1 MSIRA
6 LWMTWKTF
14 WFKPESPLPVCVFRI
29 VFTAVLLVYCALLYP
44 DLMNW
49 FGAHAISSP
58 ETSRQV
64 LAPLGPPGMN
74 IRALLPQGDVGV
86 ITLFCF
92 LVVAAICLGL
102 GFCTRTS
109 AVCVYLALAT
119 FQQQNSLLINGGDIF
134 LKMSAFYLIFAPA
147 GHRLSLDSIRNAR
160 QRTKLKQAL
169 PADPPGWAQRMFRF
183 QIALIY
189 FQAFWSKL
197 DDPTWQDGSAIYYV
211 LREHEFL
218 RFPVAWI
225 SNSLWMCQSLT
236 WGTLFIEAA
245 MWSLVWFKE
254 TRYIA
259 LAGALVLH
267 LGIEYTM
274 NLPTFETL
282 MIASLVLF
290 VPAQDIK
297 TFYTKARAL
306 FTYQPASRSASIPLQ
321 SPAGSTDDCLSAT
334 EPCLQAP
341 KDFAAPPAGLPARTS
356 SHNAHRP

>member
-1 MSIRA
+1 MSIRNI
-6 LWMTWKTF
+6 WKRWKLF
-14 WFKPESPLPVCVFRI
+14 WFKPESPVPVSIFRI
-29 VFTAVLLVYCALLYP
+29 CFSLILLAFCALLYP

-49 FGAHAISSP
+49 FGVHGICSP
-58 ETSRQV
+58 QTSRLV
-64 LAPLGPPGMN
+64 LAPLGSPGMN
-74 IRALLPQGDVGV
+74 IAAFLPAGDGGV
-86 ITLFCF
+86 IVLFWF
-92 LVVAAICLGL
+92 LVIAGISLGL
-102 GFCTRTS
+102 GFFTRIS
-109 AVCVYLALAT
+109 AACVYLALAT

-147 GHRLSLDSIRNAR
+147 GYRFSLDSLRHTR
-160 QRTKLKQAL
+160 RRMKLGLPL
-169 PADPPGWAQRMFRF
+169 PADPSGWAQRMFRF

-197 DDPTWQDGSAIYYV
+197 DDPTWQDGTAIYYV
-211 LREHEFL
+211 LREQEFL
-218 RFPVAWI
+218 RYPVAWI
-225 SNSLWMCQSLT
+225 SNNLWICQSLT

-290 VPAQDIK
+290 VPAQDLRNL
-297 TFYTKARAL
+297 FARIRKFLSDDRVAPSPV
-306 FTYQPASRSASIPLQ
+306 FT
-321 SPAGSTDDCLSAT
+321 
-334 EPCLQAP
+334 
-341 KDFAAPPAGLPARTS
+341 GL
-356 SHNAHRP
+356 